1 MGKRE
6 RKLPLP
12 SPLERKAQGERAK
25 KGIKDEPVK
34 KRTGYQGGLDFAF
47 PDYKIEPGGIIQFG
61 RQSGKL
67 WAVQENIEEMLR
79 YGWDTGAME
88 KLKQGK
94 KINEQPK
101 TPTEE
106 WLEKWEYENELA
118 EQ

>member
-34 KRTGYQGGLDFAF
+34 KRTGYQGGLDFAL
-47 PDYKIEPGGIIQFG
+47 PDYRIEPGGIYYYG
-61 RQSGKL
+61 RQMGKS
-67 WAVQENIEEMLR
+67 VTIQNHIDEMLR
-79 YGWDTGAME
+79 YGWDTGAIE
-88 KLKQGK
+88 QLKQGK
-94 KINEQPK
+94 KIDEKPK

-106 WLEKWEYENELA
+106 WLEKWEQENELA